1 MDTRRSVTCD
11 ILRGKVALVTGA
23 SRGIGR
29 ACAVALAEWGATVA
43 VHYRQNEHEAQK
55 TLSALAGEGHFLLQ
69 GDVADPE
76 VCRNLVA
83 QTVEKTG
90 RLDVLVNNAG
100 LYEPLPFSEPSYD
113 RWQSAWQR
121 MFAVNFFSAVNL
133 SYHAVAVMR
142 RQGNGKIIF
151 IASRAGIR
159 GEANHSHYAASKG
172 AMVVLARSMAVELAR
187 ENIQVYAVAPGWVAT
202 DMAAEP
208 LKERGESIIA
218 QIPVG
223 RVAEPEDVAK
233 AVRFLASP
241 DADYLTGIT
250 LDVNG
255 GSYIR

>member
-1 MDTRRSVTCD
+1 MDCD
-11 ILRGKVALVTGA
+11 MLQGKVALVTGA

-29 ACAVALAEWGATVA
+29 ACAVALAEWGAVVA
-43 VHYRQNEHEAQK
+43 VNYRQNEREALQ
-55 TLSALAGEGHFLLQ
+55 TLSALQGDGHFLLQ

-76 VCRNLVA
+76 VCRNLVE
-83 QTVEKTG
+83 QTVKQAG
-90 RLDVLVNNAG
+90 RLDILVNNAG
-100 LYEPLPFSEPSYD
+100 IYEPLPFSEPEYMH
-113 RWQSAWQR
+113 WQHAWRR
-121 MFAVNFFSAVNL
+121 MFDVNFFSAANL
-133 SYHAVAVMR
+133 SYHAVRAMR
-142 RQGNGKIIF
+142 RQGSGKIIF

-187 ENIQVYAVAPGWVAT
+187 ENIQVYAIAPGWVAT

-208 LKERGESIIA
+208 LKQRGESIVA

-223 RVAEPEDVAK
+223 RVADPMDVAK

>member
-1 MDTRRSVTCD
+1 MVYEV
-11 ILRGKVALVTGA
+11 LRGKVALVTGA

-29 ACAVALAEWGATVA
+29 ACALALAEWGATVA
-43 VHYRQNEHEAQK
+43 VHYRQNKQEALK
-55 TLSALAGEGHFLLQ
+55 TLSALPGEGHFLLQ

-76 VCRNLVA
+76 VCQNLVE
-83 QTVEKTG
+83 QSVQRTG
-90 RLDVLVNNAG
+90 RLDILVHNAG
-100 LYEPLPFSEPSYD
+100 IYEPLPFSEPNYAH
-113 RWQSAWQR
+113 WQHAWQR
-121 MFAVNFFSAVNL
+121 MFAVNFFSTVNL

-142 RQGNGKIIF
+142 QQGNGKIIF

-159 GEANHSHYAASKG
+159 GEAHHSHYAASKG
-172 AMVVLARSMAVELAR
+172 AMVVLARSMAVELAC

-208 LKERGESIIA
+208 LKQRGESILA

-223 RVAEPEDVAK
+223 RVADPMDVAK

>member
-1 MDTRRSVTCD
+1 MGCD
-11 ILRGKVALVTGA
+11 VLKGKVALVTGA

-29 ACAVALAEWGATVA
+29 ACALALAEWGATVA
-43 VHYRQNEHEAQK
+43 VHYRSHEGEAHQ
-55 TLSALAGEGHFLLQ
+55 TLATLPGEGHFLLQ
-69 GDVADPE
+69 GDVSDAE
-76 VCRNLVA
+76 VCRRLVEE
-83 QTVEKTG
+83 TVQRTG

-100 LYEPLPFSEPSYD
+100 IYEPLPFSEPDYG
-113 RWQSAWQR
+113 RWQEAWQR

-208 LKERGESIIA
+208 LKQRGDSIVA

-223 RVAEPEDVAK
+223 RVADPMDVGK

>member
-1 MDTRRSVTCD
+1 MTYHA
-11 ILRGKVALVTGA
+11 LQGKVALVTGA

-29 ACAVALAEWGATVA
+29 ACAFALAEWGATV
-43 VHYRQNEHEAQK
+43 VVNYRLNETEAQK
-55 TLSALAGEGHFLLQ
+55 TLASLPGEGHFLLR
-69 GDVADPE
+69 GDVSDPE
-76 VCRNLVA
+76 ACRQMVG
-83 QTVEKTG
+83 QTVEKAG
-90 RLDVLVNNAG
+90 RLDILVNNAG
-100 LYEPLPFSEPSYD
+100 IYEPLPFSEPDYA
-113 RWQSAWQR
+113 RWQEAWQR

-133 SYHAVAVMR
+133 SYHAVATMR
-142 RQGNGKIIF
+142 KQGGGKIIF

-202 DMAAEP
+202 DMAADP
-208 LKERGESIIA
+208 LKQRGDSIVA

-223 RVAEPEDVAK
+223 RVADPLDVAK

>member
-1 MDTRRSVTCD
+1 MAYNA
-11 ILRGKVALVTGA
+11 LQGKVALVTGA

-29 ACAVALAEWGATVA
+29 ACAFALAEWGATV
-43 VHYRQNEHEAQK
+43 VVNYRSNETEAQK
-55 TLSALAGEGHFLLQ
+55 TLASLPGEGHFLLQ
-69 GDVADPE
+69 GDVSNPE
-76 VCRNLVA
+76 VCRQMVG
-83 QTVEKTG
+83 QTVERAG
-90 RLDVLVNNAG
+90 RLDILVNNAG
-100 LYEPLPFSEPSYD
+100 IYEPLPFSEPHYA
-113 RWQSAWQR
+113 RWQEAWQR
-121 MFAVNFFSAVNL
+121 MFAVNLFSAVNL
-133 SYHAVAVMR
+133 SYQAVATMR
-142 RQGNGKIIF
+142 KQGGGKIIF

-202 DMAAEP
+202 DMAEEP
-208 LKERGESIIA
+208 LKQRGDSIVA

-223 RVAEPEDVAK
+223 RVADPLDVAK

>member
-1 MDTRRSVTCD
+1 MAADV
-11 ILRGKVALVTGA
+11 LRNKVAVVTGG

-29 ACAVALAEWGATVA
+29 ACALALAEWGATIA
-43 VHYRQNEHEAQK
+43 VHYRAHEAQAHE
-55 TLSALAGEGHFLLQ
+55 TLAALPGTGHFLLQ

-76 VCRNLVA
+76 VCRQLVEE
-83 QTVEKTG
+83 TVQRTG
-90 RLDVLVNNAG
+90 RLDILVNNAG
-100 LYEPLPFSEPSYD
+100 IYESLPFSEADYD
-113 RWQSAWQR
+113 HWQSAWQR

-133 SYHAVAVMR
+133 SYNAVAVMR
-142 RQGNGKIIF
+142 RQGAGKVIF

-159 GEANHSHYAASKG
+159 GEALHSHYAASKG

-208 LKERGESIIA
+208 LRQREESIVA

-255 GSYIR
+255 GSYIH

>member
-1 MDTRRSVTCD
+1 MGCD
-11 ILRGKVALVTGA
+11 VLKGKVVLVTGA

-29 ACAVALAEWGATVA
+29 ACALALAEWGATVA
-43 VHYRQNEHEAQK
+43 VHYRSHEKEAYEMLA
-55 TLSALAGEGHFLLQ
+55 TLPGEGHFLLR
-69 GDVADPE
+69 GDVSDAE
-76 VCRNLVA
+76 VCRQLVDE
-83 QTVEKTG
+83 TIHRTG
-90 RLDVLVNNAG
+90 RLDILVNNAG
-100 LYEPLPFSEPSYD
+100 IYEPLPFSEPDYN
-113 RWQSAWQR
+113 RWQDAWQR

-208 LKERGESIIA
+208 LKQRGDSIVA

-223 RVAEPEDVAK
+223 RVADPMDVGK

>member
-1 MDTRRSVTCD
+1 MGVNV
-11 ILRGKVALVTGA
+11 LEGKVALVTGA

-29 ACAVALAEWGATVA
+29 ACALALAEWGALVA
-43 VHYRQNEHEAQK
+43 VHYRSNETEAQK
-55 TLSALAGEGHFLLQ
+55 TLAALPGEGHFLLQ
-69 GDVADPE
+69 GDVSEPE
-76 VCRNLVA
+76 VCRQLVE
-83 QTVEKTG
+83 QTVKRTG
-90 RLDVLVNNAG
+90 RLDILVNNAG
-100 LYEPLPFSEPSYD
+100 IYEPLPFSEPSYA
-113 RWQSAWQR
+113 RWQEAWQK

-142 RQGNGKIIF
+142 RQGSGKVIF

-208 LKERGESIIA
+208 LKQRGDSIVA
-218 QIPVG
+218 QIPIG
-223 RVAEPEDVAK
+223 RVADPLDVGK